1 MNGDPVA
8 RWQELKRL
16 EARLVR
22 RRDEAVGAQA
32 QLLRELREQAGVD
45 SPKAARRL
53 LKKLEWEL
61 AAAEA
66 EFARLAD
73 EFAAAWHGKLEEI

>member
-16 EARLVR
+16 EARLTR
-22 RRDEAVGAQA
+22 RRDEVAGAQA

-45 SPKAARRL
+45 TPADARKL
-53 LKKLEWEL
+53 LKKLEKEL

-73 EFAAAWHGKLEEI
+73 EFAAAWHDKLEGI